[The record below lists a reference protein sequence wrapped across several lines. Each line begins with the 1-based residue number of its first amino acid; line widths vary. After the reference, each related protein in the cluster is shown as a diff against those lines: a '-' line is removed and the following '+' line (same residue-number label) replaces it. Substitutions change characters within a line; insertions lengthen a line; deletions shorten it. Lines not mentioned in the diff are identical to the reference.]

1 MTMLAI
7 NALRYASR
15 LERTGLERPMADE
28 MAHALN
34 DEVADNLVTK
44 RDLTEALHPL
54 YVTLA
59 AIDAKF
65 EAIDARFE
73 AIDARFEAIDAR
85 FEAIEAQFKAI
96 DTRFEAIDARFEAM
110 DAKIDALEAK
120 FESRFDAM
128 DKRFESVEARLD
140 GLTTTL
146 KMFMAMTGLG
156 FSLVVTL
163 LVALVARLGVFEDPS
178 ATTAA
183 QTGAPVT
190 IQAPYSTPDVAEQS
204 ASPAA
209 VPTATSTGP

>member
-1 MTMLAI
+1 MTTLAI

-34 DEVADNLVTK
+34 DELADNLVTK
-44 RDLTEALHPL
+44 RDLAEALQPI

-73 AIDARFEAIDAR
+73 AIDAKFEGKID
-85 FEAIEAQFKAI
+85 
-96 DTRFEAIDARFEAM
+96 AM
-110 DAKIDALEAK
+110 DAKFESK
-120 FESRFDAM
+120 FEAV
-128 DKRFESVEARLD
+128 DKRFESLEARLD
-140 GLTTTL
+140 SITTTL

-156 FSLVVTL
+156 FSLIVTL

-178 ATTAA
+178 AAAA
-183 QTGAPVT
+183 QTGPPVT
-190 IQAPYSTPDVAEQS
+190 IQAPQTTPDVAEQS
-204 ASPAA
+204 ASPTA

>member
-1 MTMLAI
+1 MTTLAI

-15 LERTGLERPMADE
+15 LERAGLERPMADE

-44 RDLTEALHPL
+44 RDLTEALQPL

-73 AIDARFEAIDAR
+73 AIDTRF
-85 FEAIEAQFKAI
+85 KTI
-96 DTRFEAIDARFEAM
+96 DTRFEAIDTRFEAM

-128 DKRFESVEARLD
+128 DKRFESVDARLD

-178 ATTAA
+178 AAAAA
-183 QTGAPVT
+183 QTGPPVT

-204 ASPAA
+204 ASPTAA
-209 VPTATSTGP
+209 PTATSTGP

>member
-1 MTMLAI
+1 MTTLAI

-15 LERTGLERPMADE
+15 LERAGLERPMADE

-44 RDLTEALHPL
+44 RDLTEALQPI

-59 AIDAKF
+59 AIDAK
-65 EAIDARFE
+65 FE

-163 LVALVARLGVFEDPS
+163 LVALVARLGVFEDLS
-178 ATTAA
+178 ASKGVP
-183 QTGAPVT
+183 TGPPVT
-190 IQAPYSTPDVAEQS
+190 IQAPQTTPDVAEQS

>member
-1 MTMLAI
+1 MTTLAI

-44 RDLTEALHPL
+44 RDLTEALQPL

-73 AIDARFEAIDAR
+73 AIDTRFETIDTR
-85 FEAIEAQFKAI
+85 FETI
-96 DTRFEAIDARFEAM
+96 DTRFEAIDTRFEAM

-128 DKRFESVEARLD
+128 DKRFESVDARLD

-178 ATTAA
+178 AAAAA
-183 QTGAPVT
+183 QTGPPVT
-190 IQAPYSTPDVAEQS
+190 IQAPQTTPDVAEQS
-204 ASPAA
+204 ASRSA

>member
-1 MTMLAI
+1 MTTLAI

-44 RDLTEALHPL
+44 RDLTEALQPL

-73 AIDARFEAIDAR
+73 TIDTRFET
-85 FEAIEAQFKAI
+85 I
-96 DTRFEAIDARFEAM
+96 DTRFEAIDTRFEAM

-128 DKRFESVEARLD
+128 DKRFESVDARLD

-178 ATTAA
+178 AAAAA
-183 QTGAPVT
+183 QTGPPVT
-190 IQAPYSTPDVAEQS
+190 IQAPQTTPDVAEQS
-204 ASPAA
+204 ASRSA

>member
-1 MTMLAI
+1 MTTLAI

-15 LERTGLERPMADE
+15 LERAGLERPMADE

-44 RDLTEALHPL
+44 RDLTEALQPL

-73 AIDARFEAIDAR
+73 AIDTRFKTIDTRFETIDTR
-85 FEAIEAQFKAI
+85 FEAI

-140 GLTTTL
+140 GLSTTL

-156 FSLVVTL
+156 FSLIVTL
-163 LVALVARLGVFEDPS
+163 LVALVARLGIFEDPS
-178 ATTAA
+178 ASRGVP
-183 QTGAPVT
+183 TGPPVT
-190 IQAPYSTPDVAEQS
+190 IQAPYSMPDVAEQS
-204 ASPAA
+204 ASPTAA
-209 VPTATSTGP
+209 PTATSTGP

>member
-1 MTMLAI
+1 MTTLAI

-15 LERTGLERPMADE
+15 LERAGLERPMADE

-44 RDLTEALHPL
+44 RDLTDALQPI

-73 AIDARFEAIDAR
+73 AIDTRF
-85 FEAIEAQFKAI
+85 KTI
-96 DTRFEAIDARFEAM
+96 DTRFEAM

-178 ATTAA
+178 ARAAAA
-183 QTGAPVT
+183 QTGPPVT
-190 IQAPYSTPDVAEQS
+190 IQAPHATPDVAEQS
-204 ASPAA
+204 ASPTA